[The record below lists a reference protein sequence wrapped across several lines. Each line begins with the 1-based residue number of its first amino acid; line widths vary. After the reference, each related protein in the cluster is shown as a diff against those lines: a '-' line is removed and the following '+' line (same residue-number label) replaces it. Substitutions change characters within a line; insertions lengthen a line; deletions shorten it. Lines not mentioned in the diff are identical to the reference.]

1 MGLIKQGI
9 LGGFSKKTGTVVGAY
24 WRRLDVIRA
33 LPRKSGKAPTQS
45 QLEQQQ
51 KFGLV
56 TAFLGDFSE
65 LIDVGFKSTGS
76 ATPMNLAVAH
86 HLQAAIIGAS
96 PNFAIDLENFRF
108 SEGKVVLPDMVTAN
122 AISGGGIHYV
132 WDGLT
137 DEGKFIQPTDKVTV
151 LAYNADK
158 QRFVKVIAAT
168 TRAIGEFVMQMPQAY
183 NGDTV
188 HLYISFTSAVKKL
201 NSNSLYLGTD
211 VVSF

>member
-56 TAFLGDFSE
+56 TAFLSDFSE
-65 LIDVGFKSTGS
+65 LIDVGFKSTSS
-76 ATPMNLAVAH
+76 ATAMNRAVAY
-86 HLQAAIIGAS
+86 HLQEAIIGTS
-96 PNFAIDLENFRF
+96 PDYAIDLAKFKF
-108 SEGKVVLPDMVTAN
+108 SEGKVEVPDMVTAN

-137 DEGKFIQPTDKVTV
+137 DEGKFIQPTDTVTV
-151 LAYNADK
+151 VAYNANRQK
-158 QRFVKVIAAT
+158 FVKVIAAT
-168 TRAIGEFVMQMPQAY
+168 TRGIGEFVMQMPQAY

-201 NSNSLYLGTD
+201 NSNSLYLGTG